1 MKEPIMR
8 QQPKKKLDKQRGFTL
23 IEMVVATVVLM
34 VGIVGVAQLVPLSIR
49 MNMGNRQDST
59 SLVIAQREMDALVG
73 QPIASLNFTDPQ
85 GLVCPIGAIC
95 NLGNPA
101 APQTRVGSP
110 VVLTLGNRPL
120 IDYSV
125 AQVAGYG
132 FNYADP
138 DDPGDA
144 SYDVRWAV
152 ITLGNGVS
160 ASAKRFIVGVRRTG
174 GNGTF
179 LPITLDAVV
188 DK

>member
-1 MKEPIMR
+1 MNEPIMR
-8 QQPKKKLDKQRGFTL
+8 RQFRKQPNNQHGFTL
-23 IEMVVATVVLM
+23 IEMAVATAVLLI
-34 VGIVGVAQLVPLSIR
+34 GIVGVAQLVPLSIR

-59 SLVIAQREMDALVG
+59 SLVIAQREMDALTG
-73 QPIASLNFTDPQ
+73 QSIANLNFTDPQ
-85 GLVCPIGAIC
+85 GLVCPLGAVC

-101 APQTRVGSP
+101 APGVRVGSP
-110 VVLTLGNRPL
+110 LLNLGNRPL
-120 IDYSV
+120 INYGV

-152 ITLGNGVS
+152 ITLGNGTT

>member
-1 MKEPIMR
+1 MR
-8 QQPKKKLDKQRGFTL
+8 RQSKKQLDNQRGFTL
-23 IEMVVATVVLM
+23 IEMVVATVVLL

-49 MNMGNRQDST
+49 MNVGNRQDST
-59 SLVIAQREMDALVG
+59 SLVIAQREMDALTG

-85 GLVCPIGAIC
+85 GLVCPVGAVC

-101 APQTRVGSP
+101 VPGQIVGSP
-110 VVLTLGNRPL
+110 LLNFGNRPL
-120 IDYSV
+120 VNYGV
-125 AQVAGYG
+125 ARVAGYS

-138 DDPGDA
+138 NDPGDA
-144 SYDVRWAV
+144 SYDVRWTV
-152 ITLGNGVS
+152 ITLGNGVT

>member
-1 MKEPIMR
+1 MREPIMR
-8 QQPKKKLDKQRGFTL
+8 RQSKKQLDNQRGFTL
-23 IEMVVATVVLM
+23 IEMVVATVVLL
-34 VGIVGVAQLVPLSIR
+34 VGIVGVAQLVPLSTR

-59 SLVIAQREMDALVG
+59 SLVIAQREMDALTG
-73 QPIASLNFTDPQ
+73 QPIANLNFTDPQ
-85 GLVCPIGAIC
+85 GLVCPVGAVC
-95 NLGNPA
+95 NLGNPG
-101 APQTRVGSP
+101 APRAIVGSA
-110 VVLTLGNRPL
+110 VLNLGNRPL

-125 AQVAGYG
+125 AQVGGYS
-132 FNYADP
+132 FNYVDP
-138 DDPGDA
+138 NDPGDA

-152 ITLGNGVS
+152 ITLGNGVT